1 MKIELHKIPIKEVLK
16 DYKDDAEEG
25 VTAYGGKLDI
35 RPKYQRE
42 FVYTGKQRDEV
53 VETVRKKFPLN
64 IMYWVK
70 KADGNFEV
78 LDGQQRTIS
87 IAQYV
92 AGDFSINEKYFHSLT
107 KDEQN
112 QILNYELMIYFCE
125 GKEREKLDWFRI
137 VNIAGEK
144 LTDQELR
151 NAVYTGPWL
160 SDAKLHFSKTN
171 CAAHSLA
178 GDKGQLMKSSPIRQ
192 ELLETILSWINH
204 GKIEE
209 YMSKHQHDKNADEL
223 WKYFQKVIEW
233 VRKTFPNYRTEMKG
247 IEWGELYNKFKN
259 KKLDPE
265 KLETEI
271 SELMQ
276 DEDVTNHK
284 GIYLYVLTRDERY
297 LNIRAFTDK
306 QKRKAYERQ
315 KGICP
320 KCKKHFKIEEM
331 EADHIKL
338 WSEGGK
344 TIDENCQMLCR
355 DDHREKSKKR

>member
-1 MKIELHKIPIKEVLK
+1 MKVELHKIPVKDVVK
-16 DYKDDAEEG
+16 DYIDSAEEG

-42 FVYTGKQRDEV
+42 FVYKDRQRDEV
-53 VETVRKKFPLN
+53 METIRKNFPLN

-70 KADGNFEV
+70 KGDGSFEV

-87 IAQYV
+87 VAQYV
-92 AGDFSINEKYFHSLT
+92 TGEFSINEKYFHSLT

-112 QILNYELMIYFCE
+112 QILNYELMIYYCE
-125 GKEREKLDWFRI
+125 GEEREKLDWFRI

-151 NAVYTGPWL
+151 NAVFTGPWL

-178 GDKGQLMKSSPIRQ
+178 GDGGQLMMGSPIRQ
-192 ELLETILSWINH
+192 ELLETVLSWINH
-204 GKIEE
+204 GNINE
-209 YMSKHQHDKNADEL
+209 YMSKHQQYKNADEL
-223 WKYFQKVIEW
+223 WGYFQKVIEW
-233 VRKTFPNYRTEMKG
+233 VRKTFPNYRIEMKG
-247 IEWGELYNKFKN
+247 IEWGNLYNKFKN
-259 KKLDPE
+259 KKLTPK

-276 DEDVTNHK
+276 DDDVTNHK
-284 GIYLYVLTRDERY
+284 GIYLYVLTRNEKH

-306 QKRKAYERQ
+306 QKRKAYEKQ

-320 KCKKHFKIEEM
+320 KCKKHFKIEGM
-331 EADHIKL
+331 EADHVKL

-355 DDHREKSKKR
+355 DDHREKSRK